1 MYSLE
6 AAYVSFQ
13 FQEVK
18 DPQLPKAFGSTILF
32 FSQSQ
37 NVSTVIR
44 STCALTGRIEDK
56 EVWDT
61 LMSVLGN
68 LEQMKYITAKVTVAH
83 LSGRLPLLSY
93 WSDPSII
100 LRRQPAGWQVWQVR
114 QRTHLMCLQGSG
126 GIKITQITK
135 TQSSRSSQAVNRL
148 KGIGDV
154 QFPC

>member
-1 MYSLE
+1 MPSITAEAPVSTPWIPNYTESTIIPAEVSGEMYSLE

-18 DPQLPKAFGSTILF
+18 DPKLPKAFGSTILF

-68 LEQMKYITAKVTVAH
+68 LE
-83 LSGRLPLLSY
+83 
-93 WSDPSII
+93 
-100 LRRQPAGWQVWQVR
+100 
-114 QRTHLMCLQGSG
+114 
-126 GIKITQITK
+126 
-135 TQSSRSSQAVNRL
+135 
-148 KGIGDV
+148 
-154 QFPC
+154 